1 MLIVKVFD
9 VPGKLPNCKLPL
21 HIVKHC
27 NQYKDKYTRQ
37 SSTYAWMCLSKYIDF
52 SKIKFTKNGK
62 PYLIGN
68 KKYFS
73 LSHSFNK
80 VVIAICD
87 KPIGIDIEK
96 IIPLSI
102 VSPLASRL
110 LKGNDLKAYHN
121 AKDQSLWFTKYWTK
135 YESYNKLVGGRLSFK
150 TFNIKIKH
158 QINTKLITDNNKQ
171 KFVLTYVK

>member
-1 MLIVKVFD
+1 MQIVKVFD
-9 VPGKLPNCKLPL
+9 VPTKLPKCNLPL

-27 NQYKDKYTRQ
+27 NQYKDTYTRQ
-37 SSTYAWMCLSKYIDF
+37 ASTYAWMCLSKYIDLNNV
-52 SKIKFTKNGK
+52 KFTKNGK
-62 PYLIGN
+62 PYISGN

-80 VVIAICD
+80 VAIAVCN

-96 IIPLSI
+96 ILPLGI

-110 LKGNDLKAYHN
+110 LKGKDLKAYHN

-135 YESYNKLVGGRLSFK
+135 YEAFNKLKGDKLSFK
-150 TFNIKIKH
+150 SFNCRIC
-158 QINTKLITDNNKQ
+158 NKTTIIQ
-171 KFVLTYVK
+171 KDKQFILTYIA